1 MSGQSHYIPMQS
13 ARGLIHCAVA
23 ALVVGGSLVLLGSSS
38 RWMLLLAGTMAYLL
52 FAAISVKEPLI
63 FAVTFLV
70 VLEIFP
76 PFFFSQT
83 GRTPFFLDF
92 FLLPIGA
99 AIFVFRF
106 QDLHLSGD
114 PIARGLAVF
123 LASIA
128 LSLPFAWWLSGVGPG
143 AASLSRWL
151 LLSQMA
157 FVYCLIRGGA
167 RTSET
172 GCERWAFRLLLAG
185 AVVSAA
191 YGIVDFVW
199 PVPFPHPAADQ
210 FIWLGT
216 VILRRAQGVFYES
229 SNFGNFCGFFLVV
242 TSAALLARKEQL
254 LHIRRSVLILSVTIL
269 SLAVLVAF
277 SRSTW
282 ASVLVALL
290 VFAMITG
297 KAKVQRSAVFL
308 MVLAVPLFLVWK
320 LSPELWSY
328 LLNARLGKLSEIFA
342 SPNLVTSGRF
352 DTWSRVISIINDNPQ
367 YLAFGIGYKTLD
379 FTRLFHGEIIVDNG
393 YLSLL
398 LETGF
403 VGLAGF
409 LFFSWAILKTFFQLS
424 HARDQAAAFWSAVLF
439 SLWCGQLIQL
449 LAVDAYTYWRN
460 MVIFAALAAF
470 TLNRATRANSS
481 EETHGPFPR
490 ANSSPGRFM

>member
-1 MSGQSHYIPMQS
+1 MSGQSHYIPIQS
-13 ARGLIHCAVA
+13 ARNLIRYAVA
-23 ALVVGGSLVLLGSSS
+23 AFVVGGSLVLLGSAS
-38 RWMLLLAGTMAYLL
+38 RWTLLLAGTIAYLL
-52 FAAISVKEPLI
+52 FAAVSVKEPLI

-76 PFFFSQT
+76 PFFFPQT
-83 GRTPFFLDF
+83 GRTPVYLHFL
-92 FLLPIGA
+92 LLPIGV
-99 AIFVFRF
+99 AIVVCRF
-106 QDLHLSGD
+106 QDLHFGGD
-114 PIARGLAVF
+114 PIIKGLAIF
-123 LASIA
+123 LVSIVY
-128 LSLPFAWWLSGVGPG
+128 SLPFAWWFSGAGSG
-143 AASLSRWL
+143 ADSLSRWL

-157 FVYCLIRGGA
+157 FIYCLIRGGA
-167 RTSET
+167 RASET

-199 PVPFPHPAADQ
+199 PIPFPHPAADQ
-210 FIWLGT
+210 FIWLGS
-216 VILRRAQGVFYES
+216 VVLRRAQGVFYES
-229 SNFGNFCGFFLVV
+229 SNFGNFCGFFLIV

-254 LHIRRSVLILSVTIL
+254 LRIRRPLLILSVIIL
-269 SLAVLVAF
+269 SLAVLVTF

-290 VFAMITG
+290 VFASITG
-297 KAKVQRSAVFL
+297 HAKVQRSAVFL
-308 MVLAVPLFLVWK
+308 VALAVPLFLLWK

-328 LLNARLGKLSEIFA
+328 LLNARVGRLTEIFA
-342 SPNLVTSGRF
+342 SPNLATSGRV
-352 DTWSRVISIINDNPQ
+352 DTWAHVISIISGNPQ
-367 YLAFGIGYKTLD
+367 YLVFGIGYKTLE

-398 LETGF
+398 LETGI

-409 LFFSWAILKTFFQLS
+409 LFFSWIILKTFFKLS
-424 HARDQAAAFWSAVLF
+424 HARDQVAAFWSAVLF
-439 SLWCGQLIQL
+439 SFWCGQLIQL

-470 TLNRATRANSS
+470 TLNRAARANSS
-481 EETHGPFPR
+481 EVILGTFPR